1 MSGIVIAENV
11 FERLRH
17 VDTNGQE
24 YWIARELQEPLG
36 YTKWQNFHTL
46 VKKGL
51 VACENSGAKGI
62 DHFTGVSNMI
72 ETGKGAQRE
81 QQDYCLSRYGAYLTA
96 MNGDPRKL
104 EIAAAQAYF
113 AAKTREAE
121 TVIPAQSVEI
131 EKLRLQLEL
140 SKSELARN
148 QCQERLLSAAQILSY
163 HNPGLAAL
171 ALGRPDVVIE
181 KERPVTVIQDA
192 YGRSETYDGAT
203 ITELAKR
210 YGFGKGK
217 KANDQCREWIR
228 SMGITQ
234 DQWIEEPAARIT
246 YKLPKE
252 MLTIL
257 DQRFSQGRGQRQRLV
272 GEMN

>member
-1 MSGIVIAENV
+1 MTGIVIAENV

-17 VDTNGQE
+17 VDANDQE
-24 YWIARELQEPLG
+24 YWVARELQEPLG

-46 VKKGL
+46 IKKGL
-51 VACENSGAKGI
+51 AACENSGAKGF

-81 QQDYCLSRYGAYLTA
+81 QQDYCLSRYAAYLTA

-148 QCQERLLSAAQILSY
+148 QCQERLLSAAQILNY

-171 ALGRPDVVIE
+171 ALGKPEAIVEVE
-181 KERPVTVIQDA
+181 KPVTVIMDA
-192 YGRSETYDGAT
+192 YGRPEKYDGVT
-203 ITELAKR
+203 ITELSKR
-210 YGFGKGK
+210 YGFGKGT
-217 KANDQCREWIR
+217 KANKQCREWIK
-228 SMGITQ
+228 SIGVDD
-234 DQWIEEPAARIT
+234 DQWIDEPAAHVTR
-246 YKLPKE
+246 KLPRQ
-252 MLTIL
+252 MLSVL
-257 DQRFSQGRGQRQRLV
+257 DQGFQGGKGQRQKLM
-272 GEMN
+272 GE

>member
-17 VDTNGQE
+17 VDANGQE

-121 TVIPAQSVEI
+121 TVIPAQSAEL
-131 EKLRLQLEL
+131 EKLRLQLAL
-140 SKSELARN
+140 SQS
-148 QCQERLLSAAQILSY
+148 QERLASASQMLATI
-163 HNPGLAAL
+163 NPAL
-171 ALGRPDVVIE
+171 PAITFGKHDAVMEVE
-181 KERPVTVIQDA
+181 KPVTVILDA
-192 YGRSETYDGAT
+192 NGYAEKYDGIT
-203 ITELAKR
+203 ITELSKR
-210 YGFGKGK
+210 YGFGRGT
-217 KANDQCREWIR
+217 KANKQCREWIK
-228 SMGITQ
+228 SMGIGEA
-234 DQWIEEPAARIT
+234 QWIDEPAAHIT
-246 YKLPKE
+246 KKLPRE
-252 MLTIL
+252 MLSIL
-257 DQRFSQGRGQRQRLV
+257 DQSFQGARGQRQKLV
-272 GEMN
+272 GE